1 MYGEFCDIYS
11 PLAEEEKEEIILFIK
26 MLNSGIQRL
35 NLDKDEVIRIVE
47 NLYRQ

>member
-11 PLAEEEKEEIILFIK
+11 PLAEEEKEEINLFVK
-26 MLNSGIQRL
+26 RLNSDIQRL
-35 NLDKDEVIRIVE
+35 DLDKDEVIRIIE